1 MASEERITVEVAYAK
16 PQEQCILAVEGPAG
30 MTVGEALERSKITQR
45 FPEIELQ
52 EAKVGVFGKLSTRD
66 AVLRDGDR
74 VEIYR
79 PLIAD
84 PKEARKKRAG
94 KTKPKRAAQE

>member
-1 MASEERITVEVAYAK
+1 VAEEKIAVEVAYAK

-30 MTVGEALERSKITQR
+30 MTVAEAIARSKIAQR
-45 FPEIELQ
+45 FPEIDPQ
-52 EAKVGVFGKLSTRD
+52 QAKVGVFGKAATGD
-66 AVLRDGDR
+66 AVLHDGDR

-79 PLIAD
+79 ELIAD

-94 KTKPKRAAQE
+94 KPRPAAKK